1 MADLRNNI
9 NSFSTPSAAENRRRE
24 NCITG
29 IGIISAIGN
38 NVEENL
44 CSLKQKKA
52 GISAVTLFE
61 TNHKV
66 PVAEVKLTNEQ
77 LQSRLGLSPN
87 KRYSRTALLGMIAVK
102 EALKDACLA
111 DTSGLRIGLISSTS
125 AGGMDLSEQF
135 YKESIEKPNRSRLR
149 DIISHDCGDSTEK
162 IAAYTGIT
170 GFVTTI
176 STACSSSANAIM
188 LGDRMLRHGLL
199 DVVVVGGVDP
209 LCRFTVNGFSSLM
222 ILDKEHCRPFD
233 ESRTGLN
240 LGEGA
245 AFLVLQREDTLKK
258 DPYCRLKGYANA
270 NDAYH
275 QTATSPEGDGPLLA
289 MSKALE
295 KSNMTPGMVDYINVH
310 GTGTGNNDLSE
321 GKAMKRLFG
330 NEIPRFSSTKVYT
343 GHTLGAAG
351 SIEAVYSVLSI
362 ANNVIFPTFNF
373 ETPIVD
379 LGLVPETEY
388 VENAGVKTVLSNSF
402 GFGGNVSSL
411 VFSVL

>member
-1 MADLRNNI
+1 MQ
-9 NSFSTPSAAENRRRE
+9 TY
-24 NCITG
+24 ITG

-44 CSLKQKKA
+44 RSLQQKKA
-52 GISAVTLFE
+52 GISGVTLFE
-61 TNHKV
+61 TNHNV
-66 PVAEVKLTNEQ
+66 PVAEVKLTNKQ
-77 LQSRLGLSPN
+77 LQTLLGLSPN
-87 KRYSRTALLGMIAVK
+87 KRYSRTALLGMMAVR
-102 EALKDACLA
+102 EALNDACIKK
-111 DTSGLRIGLISSTS
+111 DKNLRIGLISSTS
-125 AGGMDLSEQF
+125 AGGMDLSEHF
-135 YKESIEKPNRSRLR
+135 YKENLQKENGGSLR
-149 DIISHDCGDSTEK
+149 DVVSHDCGDSTEK
-162 IAAYTGIT
+162 IAMYAGISD
-170 GFVTTI
+170 FVTTI

-188 LGDRMLRHGLL
+188 LGDRMLRHDML

-209 LCRFTVNGFSSLM
+209 LCKFTINGFSSLM

-245 AFLVLQREDTLKK
+245 GFLVLQREDTLERE
-258 DPYCRLKGYANA
+258 PYCKLKGYANA

-275 QTATSPEGDGPLLA
+275 QTATSPDGDGPFLA

-295 KSNMTPGMVDYINVH
+295 KANMSVADVDYINVH
-310 GTGTGNNDLSE
+310 GTGTANNDLSE
-321 GKAMKRLFG
+321 GTAIKRLFG
-330 NEIPRFSSTKVYT
+330 DNVPRFSSTKVYT

-373 ETPIVD
+373 KSPITD
-379 LGLVPETEY
+379 LNLIPETEY
-388 VENAGVKTVLSNSF
+388 IENAGVKTVLSNSF

-411 VFSVL
+411 LFSVK